1 MGDPS
6 GVSIIESLVNPKSI
20 AIIGASETSMYGKG
34 IIDSLRENAYPGKT
48 YPINPKRDEILGL
61 KCFKNLAAIGEPVD
75 LAVIIIGRNHVL
87 NSLEECVAQKAKGAL
102 IITSGFAEAD
112 EEGKRLEKMIKE
124 YAMEKK
130 FPIWGPNCAGFA
142 NFRDNVMATLLRE
155 EGREPSYL
163 LSRHIGTL
171 KSCA

>member
-1 MGDPS
+1 MRGKGKEMENQS
-6 GVSIIESLVNPKSI
+6 RVSIIERLVNPKSI

-34 IIDSLRENAYPGKT
+34 IINSLRENAYPGKT
-48 YPINPKRDEILGL
+48 FPINPKRDEILGL

-112 EEGKRLEKMIKE
+112 EEGKQLEKRINE
-124 YAMEKK
+124 
-130 FPIWGPNCAGFA
+130 FA
-142 NFRDNVMATLLRE
+142 
-155 EGREPSYL
+155 
-163 LSRHIGTL
+163 I
-171 KSCA
+171 